1 MRQSCGLVTRFRAR
15 LEAAYSR
22 EMTAETG
29 AIRVVD
35 FEPRWRAD
43 FARLNIEWLERWF
56 TVEAVD
62 REVLG
67 DPESHI
73 LGPGGRIL
81 FAVDRAERAL
91 GTVALM
97 RHDQDDVELTK
108 MAVDPV
114 ARGAGIGR
122 MLLTDALASF
132 VEMGGTRLFLETNT
146 RLRPAIQLYESV
158 GFRRQPTLRAG
169 SHYQR
174 ADVYMIWEPN
184 ASR

>member
-1 MRQSCGLVTRFRAR
+1 MRQEHESPKSVVDELASSGVVGASQLRQSSGLVTRFRGR

-22 EMTAETG
+22 EMTADTG

-91 GTVALM
+91 VVVP
-97 RHDQDDVELTK
+97 RDQHT
-108 MAVDPV
+108 ATASDPV
-114 ARGAGIGR
+114 VRERWLPASTHSPGRIALPASGRVHDLGAERVLLISRCETAGR
-122 MLLTDALASF
+122 SAWYRCSA
-132 VEMGGTRLFLETNT
+132 V
-146 RLRPAIQLYESV
+146 
-158 GFRRQPTLRAG
+158 
-169 SHYQR
+169 
-174 ADVYMIWEPN
+174 
-184 ASR
+184 